1 MIFNSI
7 HIDNFRG
14 IKTAQIDDFRRI
26 NVFFGKNNCGKSTLL
41 EALFLICGQSNP
53 LLPITVNGFR
63 GYGRLL
69 EDDLGWVF
77 HNMNINQ
84 PVHIATDGDT
94 PRHMDITAFR
104 KTNATIDLSNPE
116 TLKDNAPVYFGYAI
130 DFDGGLHSEVVL
142 EKGNLVNTKINT
154 SPDYTESVSAI
165 YATPRVPMIDQF
177 VDILKV
183 MITNKSTEFLVRVLR
198 KIEPSL
204 QSVNLV
210 GDTVMIDLGGDK
222 LLPIQM
228 MGDGVLRML
237 SIVLNMYK
245 CSNGVLIIDELD
257 NGLHYSVMPSLW
269 NALFAAADVCNVQL
283 FVSTH
288 NIDSLRAL
296 VGTIGAQD
304 MQYKEMLSAYK
315 LVRTGDDTIQGL
327 RYDADTLHYMINQE
341 IEIR

>member
-257 NGLHYSVMPSLW
+257 NGLHYSVMHSLW

-327 RYDADTLHYMINQE
+327 RYDADALHYMINQE